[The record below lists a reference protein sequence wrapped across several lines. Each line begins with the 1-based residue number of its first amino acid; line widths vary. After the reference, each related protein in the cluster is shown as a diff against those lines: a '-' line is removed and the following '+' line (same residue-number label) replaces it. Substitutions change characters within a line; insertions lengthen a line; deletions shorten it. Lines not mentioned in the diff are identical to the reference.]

1 MERGKTE
8 SSNLRGI
15 RGSRGTRI
23 SPLGGKPS
31 DRPSSPH
38 NKSSSPNSNEEQ
50 SHPPRERENLPPL
63 RGSRI
68 MRPRG
73 RGRRRIMRGFNRQ
86 RPQNMNRRFGRP
98 RNGIRNQ
105 RGMRRRFRRFI
116 PRNRFFRRRMNFP
129 RRSIF
134 IKGLPENITENNMMD
149 MLRKEGRVIRLT
161 FLKDSQGKSR
171 GMAFAEFQN
180 PSSALNTIKKYRGY
194 KLGENTI
201 FVAFKRDNRNR
212 YPRFFNRNRNNGR
225 FNNFRRGFNPR
236 FQRPNGPMRNN
247 VRGRGRGRG
256 RGN

>member
-1 MERGKTE
+1 MDRGKTE

-23 SPLGGKPS
+23 NPSRGKPS
-31 DRPSSPH
+31 DRPSSP
-38 NKSSSPNSNEEQ
+38 NKNPSSNSNPEP
-50 SHPPRERENLPPL
+50 SHPIRGRENQPPL
-63 RGSRI
+63 SGSRI

-73 RGRRRIMRGFNRQ
+73 RGRGRIMRRFNRP
-86 RPQNMNRRFGRP
+86 RPQNMNRRFRRP
-98 RNGIRNQ
+98 IRNQ

-116 PRNRFFRRRMNFP
+116 PRYRFFRRRMNFP
-129 RRSIF
+129 KRSIF
-134 IKGLPENITENNMMD
+134 IKGLPENVTENNMMD

-161 FLKDSQGKSR
+161 FLKDNQGKSR

-201 FVAFKRDNRNR
+201 FVAFKRDNRNN
-212 YPRFFNRNRNNGR
+212 YPRNFNRNRNYRR
-225 FNNFRRGFNPR
+225 FNNFRRGFNPNR
-236 FQRPNGPMRNN
+236 FQRQMRPVRNN
-247 VRGRGRGRG
+247 IRGRGRGSG